1 MVSMVSFK
9 VDAEVHPKFPSVR
22 DSKDGSCYGG
32 APLCGGHALH
42 PLSVLSDSANVK
54 YLSVL
59 DSTTTQLT
67 ALYSVVACFWP
78 EVCVC
83 RDQHYNQCVV
93 VC

>member
-1 MVSMVSFK
+1 MVSFK

-22 DSKDGSCYGG
+22 DSKDGSCFGG
-32 APLCGGHALH
+32 RLSHALR
-42 PLSVLSDSANVK
+42 PLSALSDSANVK